1 MKAVINSAKGLSLC
15 LAALFGTVIA
25 PSASAGAVYTFSTC
39 GASGATGPTQ
49 AACNAAYAGSTL
61 AGAVNVANGIQSW
74 VAPSTGMYR
83 ISAEGAQGASGDSR
97 YVGGL
102 GALITGDFM
111 LTSGTLLQFLVGQ
124 MGMGQSSSANGGGGG
139 GSFVVGAGNV
149 PLLVAGGGGGTR
161 MEVSKNGTNASITT
175 AAYNASGSAITYAPV
190 LKTTSIGYGGIVS
203 SSSWGSGGAGF
214 FGDGAADGWGGDGGN
229 SWATGMTGGLAT
241 GGCSSIANGGFGG
254 GGSGNGCYGGGG
266 GGGYSGGDGGRVA
279 GGGGSYNTG
288 ANQLAIAGA
297 GFGNGF
303 ITVTSLAADVPEP
316 ASLALV
322 GAGLALLGA
331 RRRKKA

>member
-1 MKAVINSAKGLSLC
+1 
-15 LAALFGTVIA
+15 LFGTVIA
-25 PSASAGAVYTFSTC
+25 PSASAGVVYTFSTC

-49 AACNAAYAGSTL
+49 AACNTAYAGSTL
-61 AGAVNVANGIQSW
+61 ASKLSVANGIQSW
-74 VAPSTGMYR
+74 VAPTTGMYR

-139 GSFVVGAGNV
+139 GSFVVGAGSA

-161 MEVSKNGTNASITT
+161 TGVSQNGTNASIAT
-175 AAYNASGSAITYAPV
+175 AAYNASGSGMTYAPV

-214 FGDGAADGWGGDGGN
+214 SGDGAADRWGGGGN
-229 SWATGMTGGLAT
+229 SWAKGMTGGLAKS
-241 GGCSSIANGGFGG
+241 GCSSSANGGFGG
-254 GGSGNGCYGGGG
+254 GGSGNGCHGGGG

-288 ANQLAIAGA
+288 ANQLAVAGV
-297 GFGNGF
+297 GFGDGF

-316 ASLALV
+316 ASLALM